1 MATDH
6 FGNRGKGVM
15 VALSTEKVTAVSAL
29 QARPHPWDAAATGWN
44 HHGALIHN
52 WLRDATQ
59 TMLDAAHI
67 APGARVLDVAAG
79 AGDQTLDIARRVG
92 SSGWVLAT
100 DISPA
105 ILSLAQ
111 KNADAAGFTHVST
124 RVADAESLG
133 LSGADFD
140 VAVCRLGLMFCHAP
154 LKALGEIGAALRPFG
169 RFTAL
174 VFGPPEHNP
183 CLTITLATARK
194 HAALAKGSAG
204 RPASAFEPGMLM
216 SLGKPGLLEALLLKA
231 GFTEV
236 AVRAVSAP
244 FHAPSAAHYVDFL
257 RTSASPI
264 IEILAPLSGA
274 ARQEAWNDMTRQ
286 LEVFST
292 ASGWEGSN
300 ELLQV
305 VGGKA
310 R

>member
-1 MATDH
+1 M
-6 FGNRGKGVM
+6 M
-15 VALSTEKVTAVSAL
+15 ALSAEKLTAVSVAEG
-29 QARPHPWDAAATGWN
+29 RPHPWDAAATGWN

-52 WLRDATQ
+52 WLHDATQ
-59 TMLDAAHI
+59 IMLDASHI
-67 APGARVLDVAAG
+67 GPGARVLDVAAG

-100 DISPA
+100 DVSPA

-111 KNADAAGFTHVST
+111 KNAEAAGFTQVST
-124 RVADAESLG
+124 QVADAQSLG
-133 LSGADFD
+133 LARTDFD
-140 VAVCRLGLMFCHAP
+140 AAVCRLGLMFCHSP
-154 LKALGEIGAALRPFG
+154 LTALSEIRAALRPLG
-169 RFTAL
+169 RFSAL

-194 HAALAKGSAG
+194 HAGLANGTEI
-204 RPASAFEPGMLM
+204 RPHSAFEPGMLM
-216 SLGKPGLLEALLLKA
+216 SLGKPSLLEALLLKA
-231 GFTEV
+231 GFTDV

-257 RTSASPI
+257 RSSASPI
-264 IEILAPLSGA
+264 IEILTPLSGA
-274 ARQEAWNDMTRQ
+274 AQQEAWNDMSRQ

-292 ASGWEGSN
+292 TSGWAGPN
-300 ELLQV
+300 QLLQV